1 MILEKQIKKEREKAA
16 LEATIK
22 TVIKISRYY
31 GASDNE
37 TAVNLI
43 KELDITREEAEK
55 LICNYDKEM
64 DDEALTKHSNKW
76 LAEMLGKDQAT
87 ISKWCTNTC
96 QPDLE
101 TLIRISDLL
110 KVDVNDLLN
119 KKCIKE

>member
-55 LICNYDKEM
+55 LICNYDYNETIKSLQKNFHFSEKE
-64 DDEALTKHSNKW
+64 A
-76 LAEMLGKDQAT
+76 
-87 ISKWCTNTC
+87 
-96 QPDLE
+96 
-101 TLIRISDLL
+101 
-110 KVDVNDLLN
+110 
-119 KKCIKE
+119 KKAFDTYE